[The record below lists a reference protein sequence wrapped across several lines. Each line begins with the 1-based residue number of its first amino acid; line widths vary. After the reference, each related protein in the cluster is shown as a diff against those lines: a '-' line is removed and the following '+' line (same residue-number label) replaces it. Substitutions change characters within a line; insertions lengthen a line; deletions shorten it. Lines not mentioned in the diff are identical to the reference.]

1 MPSSESS
8 SRRPALTRRSL
19 LTGAAALGGGL
30 AVPGLALPA
39 TAAPARRAASLV
51 SSGTPELTHG
61 IQSGDVR
68 ATSATV
74 WARSD
79 RPARMLVQVSTTPDF
94 REVRTVRGAAVTD
107 GSDFTGKT
115 VLDGLPPGGD
125 VYYRVV
131 PVDPWDDAHA
141 GAPVAGHLRTSPV
154 QAGDVT
160 FLWSG
165 DLGGQGWGI
174 DRSRGGYRIFSAMR
188 GLDPDFYICNGD
200 NIYADDPIEADVPLP
215 DGSVWHNVVTEEK
228 SKVAETLD
236 EFRGNYKYNLL
247 DDNIRAFYADVAQI
261 QQWDDH
267 ETHNNWYPGEILD
280 DPLYSEKRVDV
291 LKFRS
296 RQAWHEYTPIAP
308 AYDDEN
314 RIYRVIH
321 HGPLLDVIVLDMR
334 WYRDANSTDRQT
346 FNDGGILGTT
356 QAEWLKREL
365 LASSATWKVIS
376 NDMPL
381 GMVVTDTTQGQ
392 PNLEAVSQGDPGV
405 PLGREIQIA
414 DILSFLKQHDIRNV
428 VWLTTD
434 VHYTAAQYFDPDQA
448 AFKDFNPFWQF
459 VSGPLN
465 AGGFPPDAVDAT
477 FGCQQVFVKAPTV
490 SNASPATEFQFF
502 GEVHI
507 DGASREFTVRL
518 RDNSGAV
525 LWSTDLSPSRR

>member
-291 LKFRS
+291 L
-296 RQAWHEYTPIAP
+296 
-308 AYDDEN
+308 
-314 RIYRVIH
+314 
-321 HGPLLDVIVLDMR
+321 
-334 WYRDANSTDRQT
+334 
-346 FNDGGILGTT
+346 
-356 QAEWLKREL
+356 
-365 LASSATWKVIS
+365 
-376 NDMPL
+376 
-381 GMVVTDTTQGQ
+381 
-392 PNLEAVSQGDPGV
+392 
-405 PLGREIQIA
+405 
-414 DILSFLKQHDIRNV
+414 
-428 VWLTTD
+428 
-434 VHYTAAQYFDPDQA
+434 
-448 AFKDFNPFWQF
+448 
-459 VSGPLN
+459 
-465 AGGFPPDAVDAT
+465 
-477 FGCQQVFVKAPTV
+477 
-490 SNASPATEFQFF
+490 
-502 GEVHI
+502 
-507 DGASREFTVRL
+507 
-518 RDNSGAV
+518 
-525 LWSTDLSPSRR
+525 